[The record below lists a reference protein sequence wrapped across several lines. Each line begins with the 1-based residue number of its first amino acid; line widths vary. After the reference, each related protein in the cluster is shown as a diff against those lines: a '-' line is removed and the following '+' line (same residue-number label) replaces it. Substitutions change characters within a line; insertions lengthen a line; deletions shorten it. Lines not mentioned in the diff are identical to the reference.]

1 MCRSVSLQIKK
12 SAFQN
17 HRAILERLRPEDF
30 RQASKEEIDR
40 KPYSNAGIRLLRKN
54 LRAVRTRIQ
63 GTDESRLSM
72 RSKVWSTVLLFNPP
86 SLWIT
91 INPADTQDPIAQV
104 IAGADIDLDKFC
116 RMSGPNSQDRA
127 ITMAQD
133 PYAAAKFF
141 HSIIRILLETVF
153 GISKTKYSIHRK
165 EGAYGTVQAYLG
177 TVEAQ
182 GRGSLHMHMLVWL
195 KDAPTAKVMQLA
207 LQHDQFRQR
216 VVDFI
221 KSTIHADIDGMD
233 TDGLLTMPKETCV
246 SYSRPVD
253 PITDRKGSDKHEKTL
268 ARALQFHECNTR
280 TCLRWEHGC
289 LHCKRGAPFSCSSEA
304 WVNEM
309 GEWGPRRICPKFNSW
324 NGTTMRC
331 CRSNH
336 DCKLIMNGCET
347 CVAMLYNTNYAFK
360 KQNKSS
366 NATALIADSF
376 AFTWEQEKK
385 DDSRDGFDLNKKL
398 LQHCANSLFSEREF
412 SAPEIISYLM
422 GWEDRFELHFYVNI
436 YWDAAMA
443 SLKTAFPCLT
453 AKQ

>member
-1 MCRSVSLQIKK
+1 MTSGLRFRRHEQFPFLVFGVCQKHQVCRSVSLQIKK

-17 HRAILERLRPEDF
+17 HRAILERLWPEDF

-63 GTDESRLSM
+63 GMDESRLSM

-104 IAGADIDLDKFC
+104 IARADIDLDKFC

-207 LQHDQFRQR
+207 LQHDQFSSASRGFYQ
-216 VVDFI
+216 VD
-221 KSTIHADIDGMD
+221 
-233 TDGLLTMPKETCV
+233 
-246 SYSRPVD
+246 
-253 PITDRKGSDKHEKTL
+253 
-268 ARALQFHECNTR
+268 NTR
-280 TCLRWEHGC
+280 GYRWHG
-289 LHCKRGAPFSCSSEA
+289 HRWSFDYAKRNLCIIFATS
-304 WVNEM
+304 
-309 GEWGPRRICPKFNSW
+309 
-324 NGTTMRC
+324 
-331 CRSNH
+331 RSN
-336 DCKLIMNGCET
+336 N
-347 CVAMLYNTNYAFK
+347 
-360 KQNKSS
+360 
-366 NATALIADSF
+366 
-376 AFTWEQEKK
+376 
-385 DDSRDGFDLNKKL
+385 R
-398 LQHCANSLFSEREF
+398 
-412 SAPEIISYLM
+412 P
-422 GWEDRFELHFYVNI
+422 
-436 YWDAAMA
+436 
-443 SLKTAFPCLT
+443 
-453 AKQ
+453 